1 MNIEDKKNEG
11 VDMTEGKKV
20 FLLEMPKDL
29 HRRLKLASKKKGL
42 SMREIIRKALETEL
56 KTR

>member
-1 MNIEDKKNEG
+1 
-11 VDMTEGKKV
+11 MTEGKKV

-29 HRRLKLASKKKGL
+29 HRRLKLASKKTGQ

-56 KTR
+56 EKR